1 MLKFIMLIMSIALFM
16 PSALPYTAQAKV
28 STSMLRVS
36 LYVDQPQAYVNGKLT
51 TLDSPATVVDGKT
64 YVPVKFLGDIFAF
77 PVQYDPSSKSISI
90 TAGGSQVLIQMQ
102 DKLVIIDG
110 MQQPLEPTFRIIN
123 DRLMAQLTWMME
135 RINAKTNY
143 IAEQKR
149 IDVTYL
155 PLPKG
160 VVAGENSN
168 PVAKFTFGKSSYRL
182 GEKIK
187 YINLSYDVDGD
198 GITFVSWKNN
208 RDAFFEPGKYDI
220 SLQVTDRKGNK
231 SARFTKQVTIID
243 EPYMTPLEFAMNY
256 TDVQTFIPLK
266 PSDLTDLLANR
277 QSLPVAVR
285 HVTGRKLL
293 LSDSPESVRE
303 HGILYR
309 DTLNGAGRLY
319 AHHFNA
325 TSEPLKFAILATNRG
340 TQPVTV
346 QTTKQGEVFPSIFA
360 NLIGHQAS
368 VDFLVGDVSKDTLVV
383 QPGETTTYSLLPLFL
398 PNQGI
403 NLIYDIQ
410 MDGELE
416 FTFVAMR
423 PMDSFEEITTYQDL
437 PYDGH
442 VRGSFPVSELRWQ
455 VDANGGQDV
464 QSITLGDNQRDL
476 FVYGWDVFRRQNV
489 PNYGNYGVLYQIN
502 IVNPGKVAL
511 VLLARGG
518 EFKGPFKI
526 NGEMILAPNS
536 GTIAPQDGVFLLG
549 RTTGNEESLQIEYT
563 PPAASSFPVDL
574 IMVPLR

>member
-1 MLKFIMLIMSIALFM
+1 M
-16 PSALPYTAQAKV
+16 SALPYPLQAQV

-36 LYVDQPQAYVNGKLT
+36 LFVDQPQAYVNGTLT
-51 TLDSPATVVDGKT
+51 MLDSPATVVDGKT
-64 YVPVKFLGDIFAF
+64 YVPVKFLGDTFAF
-77 PVQYDPSSKSISI
+77 PVTYDPATKSISVI
-90 TAGGSQVLIQMQ
+90 VGGFEVLIQMQ
-102 DKLVIIDG
+102 DKLVLIDG
-110 MQQPLEPTFRIIN
+110 MPQPFEPTFRIIN

-135 RINAKTNY
+135 KINAKTNY

-155 PLPKG
+155 SIPTG
-160 VVAGENSN
+160 IVAGGNSN

-198 GITFVSWKNN
+198 GIAFVSWKNN
-208 RDAFFEPGKYDI
+208 RDAFFQPGKYDI

-231 SARFTKQVTIID
+231 SARFTKQITIVD
-243 EPYMTPLEFAMNY
+243 ESYMTPLEFAMNH
-256 TDVQTFIPLK
+256 TEMQTFIPLK
-266 PSDLTDLLANR
+266 PNELTDLLATR

-293 LSDSPESVRE
+293 VSDSPESVRE

-325 TSEPLKFAILATNRG
+325 TTEPLKFTILATNLG
-340 TQPVTV
+340 TQPVTI
-346 QTTKQGEVFPSIFA
+346 QTTRQGEVFPSIFA

-368 VDFLVGDVSKDTLVV
+368 VDFLVGDVSKNTIIV
-383 QPGETTTYSLLPLFL
+383 QPGETTTYSLLPFFR

-403 NLIYDIQ
+403 NLIYDIET
-410 MDGELE
+410 DGEL
-416 FTFVAMR
+416 TFAFLAMK
-423 PMDSFEEITTYQDL
+423 PTDSIDDITTYRELD
-437 PYDGH
+437 YDGH
-442 VRGSFPVSELRWQ
+442 VRGSFPVSELIWEI
-455 VDANGGQDV
+455 DANGGQGV
-464 QSITLGDNQRDL
+464 QSITLGDNKRDL

-489 PNYGNYGVLYQIN
+489 SNFGNYGVLYQIN
-502 IVNPGKVAL
+502 IRRPGKVAL

-536 GTIAPQDGVFLLG
+536 GTISPQDGVFLLA
-549 RTTGNEESLQIEYT
+549 RTTGNEEFLEIEYT